1 MLPHIEYLLPETLE
15 EACRLLAEAGDG
27 GVVMAGGTD
36 LLVKMKAG
44 GVVPRLVVALGRVP
58 GLDRIAFSEQGDVSI
73 GATTRLADV
82 AGNERIAYELP
93 AVAEAAADTA
103 TPQIRNMG
111 TVVGNLCNAAP
122 SADNAPCLLALEG
135 SVSIQGPSSLRE
147 LPLAEFFKG
156 PGLTALS
163 CGEIVTRVVVPKV
176 GRASGLSYRSLSARG
191 RVDIAAAGAAAL
203 VELADGVCCK
213 VRVVLGG
220 VAPVPLP
227 VPEAA
232 QVLEGTE
239 PAADRIVAAAA
250 RAAAACTPI
259 SDVRASAEY
268 RRHVV
273 EVLTR
278 RALAQALERAQANA
292 GRAS

>member
-1 MLPHIEYLLPETLE
+1 
-15 EACRLLAEAGDG
+15 
-27 GVVMAGGTD
+27 
-36 LLVKMKAG
+36 
-44 GVVPRLVVALGRVP
+44 
-58 GLDRIAFSEQGDVSI
+58 
-73 GATTRLADV
+73 
-82 AGNERIAYELP
+82 
-93 AVAEAAADTA
+93 
-103 TPQIRNMG
+103 
-111 TVVGNLCNAAP
+111 
-122 SADNAPCLLALEG
+122 
-135 SVSIQGPSSLRE
+135 
-147 LPLAEFFKG
+147 
-156 PGLTALS
+156 
-163 CGEIVTRVVVPKV
+163 
-176 GRASGLSYRSLSARG
+176 
-191 RVDIAAAGAAAL
+191 
-203 VELADGVCCK
+203 
-213 VRVVLGG
+213 VVLGG